1 MTAASATTH
10 RCTARLLTRWL
21 AYLWTIGSA
30 CSTPHPTIPTILT
43 ASTSLIVATNSIT
56 ERAAIS
62 LAQQALHN
70 NGNLKIHYGETK
82 DSLRTATFQ
91 TRRPTAW
98 PGAP

>member
-1 MTAASATTH
+1 MTAATATTH
-10 RCTARLLTRWL
+10 QRTVRSLTRWL

-30 CSTPHPTIPTILT
+30 RTAPHPTISTILT
-43 ASTSLIVATNSIT
+43 ASPSPTVATNSIAK
-56 ERAAIS
+56 RATIS

-70 NGNLKIHYGETK
+70 DRNLNVHYGETK

-91 TRRPTAW
+91 TRRPTEW